1 MMPSGSDPTAGISVT
16 SLAPGGR
23 RVVLITGFEAND
35 PPHRNASAVLVEA
48 LTEYLQELRRASGG
62 AEVRTR
68 IMPGDTMALSASLE
82 AALDEQ
88 PWPTHLL
95 LLGQAPGRNKVT
107 LYSVHVRTRKLRTSE
122 MPLISGSTRQSIFGF
137 SRGRSIERIATNLR
151 DFGTPDRHGNLPRD
165 VPIAHGGPAAFH
177 STWPEQRRLTAA
189 LNAAGIPAAMSNDAG
204 NHLCN
209 QLLYLALCAAA
220 KRGQPCAVTFVHVPV
235 LPQQVIDE
243 EPMTMRHPNCP
254 CLPLPMLTEAVACL
268 LRTTF
273 SPNFL

>member
-1 MMPSGSDPTAGISVT
+1 MMPSGGDPTAGSSVT
-16 SLAPGGR
+16 TSPAPEDR

-35 PPHRNASAVLVEA
+35 PPYRNASAVLVGA
-48 LTEYLQELRRASGG
+48 LARRLQELRRVSGD

-82 AALDEQ
+82 TALDEQ

-107 LYSVHVRTRKLRTSE
+107 L
-122 MPLISGSTRQSIFGF
+122 
-137 SRGRSIERIATNLR
+137 ERIATNLR

-177 STWPEQRRLTAA
+177 STWPDQKRLTAV

-209 QLLYLALCAAA
+209 QLLHLALCAAA
-220 KRGQPCAVTFVHVPV
+220 SHVPS
-235 LPQQVIDE
+235 PSCMFQCC
-243 EPMTMRHPNCP
+243 RSRS
-254 CLPLPMLTEAVACL
+254 LT
-268 LRTTF
+268 R
-273 SPNFL
+273 SR